1 MTSIGDYAFYGCSN
15 LNSIYYTGDVAGW
28 CKISGLSYIMSSGR
42 ILYIGGEK
50 VEGAI
55 TVPDGVDSIPSY
67 AFAYQAGIA
76 SVIISGSTTSIGNYA
91 FLGCIGL
98 TSVTIPDSV
107 TSIGSSAFSG
117 CSSLE
122 SMTIPFVGAEA
133 GKTSSSSYQYPF
145 GYIFGTSSYTGGTAV
160 RQSYYGSSTSSI
172 ISTTYYIPSSL
183 RSVTVTGGNILYCAF
198 YNCSMLT
205 SVTIGNGVT
214 SIGERAFSGCTGLTS
229 VTIGDSVT
237 SIGSYAFSNCSDLTS
252 VTIGNCVTNI
262 GDEAFYGCTA
272 LLTLVVGEG
281 VQRIG
286 RNAFS
291 GCTALES
298 VVWNAISVS
307 DLNAS
312 SGVFENAGSVGEGIV
327 VTVGDKVEYIPA
339 YLFYGNEFVK
349 NVVFGDNQPEIGDNA
364 FTSIISNGVVYEIRP
379 EGLTAVG
386 YSGTE
391 SGAEIAIMD
400 GTVAIAD
407 SAFKDCTTIAAITI
421 PDSVTSIGDSA
432 FENCTSLTSLTIGE
446 GVAEVG
452 TSAFAGCSALTEI
465 MWNAISAN
473 ESDGINVNNGALFA
487 SAGSAGN
494 GITVT
499 FGDSVQAVP
508 SIMFGSL
515 SGGVAN
521 IVSVIFGSNV
531 SSIGVLAF
539 SGCKSLQTI
548 VIPETVK
555 TIGGGAFLSSGLT
568 SVTLHS
574 DITFELLYIGPG
586 VFMNCD
592 ITEIHYNG
600 SLTDWLNDTDGVYE
614 VMSVGREAKTLYV
627 NGEEI
632 SGQLIVP
639 DGVASIPAYAFY
651 NCTGITSAIIPDS
664 VMSVGRNAFE
674 GCSNLPNE
682 NGVYY
687 ADDWAVACGGV
698 EGDALGNMVIR
709 EGTYGIAEQF
719 TNGYHGAILTVFIP
733 ASAQI
738 IGSGAFDVS
747 SSGIMTINCEA
758 QQQPSG
764 WAEDWYKGD
773 EPTINWGCSDIVTSN
788 SEFDYYVVNGEAYL
802 LKYKGAGGEVAID
815 TVDGYPVADI
825 GTVFF
830 ANENITSLSIEGNV
844 STIATCAIYGC
855 MALESVHIGA
865 SVKEI
870 QQYGVFYCPKLDSIT
885 VDPANSVY
893 HSDSNCLISTADK
906 VLLFG
911 CKSSV
916 IPSDGSVASIGD
928 GAFYGCYDLT
938 SIIIPDSVTSIGE
951 SAFEGCSEGITEV
964 EGGVIYVGNWVV
976 GREANVS
983 SVVLREGT
991 VGIADKAFYQ
1001 CATLKSVSIPDSV
1014 MYIGANAFYACG
1026 GLTSVTMGNNI
1037 THIGEYAFVGCNITS
1052 IVIPA
1057 SVTYIGENAFAA
1069 CNSLESAIF
1078 EETSG
1083 WWYAITIGTET
1094 DEDELSSDSLTD
1106 PSSAAQWITNF
1117 NAYFWRKV

>member
-1 MTSIGDYAFYGCSN
+1 MTSIGSSAFRDC
-15 LNSIYYTGDVAGW
+15 TGLTSVA
-28 CKISGLSYIMSSGR
+28 
-42 ILYIGGEK
+42 IGN
-50 VEGAI
+50 
-55 TVPDGVDSIPSY
+55 GV
-67 AFAYQAGIA
+67 
-76 SVIISGSTTSIGNYA
+76 TSIGSSA
-91 FLGCIGL
+91 FRDCIGL

-122 SMTIPFVGAEA
+122 SMTIPFVGAAA

-183 RSVTVTGGNILYCAF
+183 RSVTVTGGNVLYGAF

-205 SVTIGNGVT
+205 SITIPDSVT
-214 SIGERAFSGCTGLTS
+214 SIRERAFSGCTGLTS
-229 VTIGDSVT
+229 VTIPDSVT
-237 SIGSYAFSNCSDLTS
+237 SIGIYAFS
-252 VTIGNCVTNI
+252 
-262 GDEAFYGCTA
+262 GCTA

-281 VQRIG
+281 VQQIG
-286 RNAFS
+286 INAFS
-291 GCTALES
+291 DCTALES
-298 VVWNAISVS
+298 VVWNSVAAN

-312 SGVFENAGSVGEGIV
+312 SGVFENAGSAGEGIV

-339 YLFYGNEFVK
+339 YLFYGNEFIK
-349 NVVFGDNQPEIGDNA
+349 NVVFGDNRPEIGDNA
-364 FTSIISNGVVYEIRP
+364 FTSIISNGVVYEIKP
-379 EGLTAVG
+379 EGLTVTG

-391 SGAEIAIMD
+391 SGAEIVIID

-407 SAFKDCTTIAAITI
+407 SAFKGCTTIAAITIPDSVTSIGDNAFSGCSGLISLTI

-432 FENCTSLTSLTIGE
+432 FENCTSLTSLTVGE

-452 TSAFAGCSALTEI
+452 ASAFAGCSALTEI

-473 ESDGINVNNGALFA
+473 ESDGINVNDGALFA

-521 IVSVIFGSNV
+521 VVSVVFGSNV

-539 SGCKSLQTI
+539 AGCKSLQTI

-555 TIGGGAFLSSGLT
+555 TVGGGAFLLSGLT

-614 VMSVGREAKTLYV
+614 VMSVGREAKTLCV

-698 EGDALGNMVIR
+698 EGDALSTMVIR

-733 ASAQI
+733 ASVQI

-764 WAEDWYKGD
+764 WAENWYKGN

-802 LKYKGAGGEVAID
+802 SKYKGTGGEVIVD

-844 STIATCAIYGC
+844 STIATYAIYGC

-870 QQYGVFYCPKLDSIT
+870 QQYGLFYCPKLDSIT

-911 CKSSV
+911 CKSYV

-938 SIIIPDSVTSIGE
+938 SIIIPDCVTNIGE

-976 GREANVS
+976 GREANIS

-1001 CATLKSVSIPDSV
+1001 CTTLKSVSIPDSV
-1014 MYIGANAFYACG
+1014 MYIGANAFYACE

-1057 SVTYIGENAFAA
+1057 SVTYIGENAFAG